1 MDAVVKHFDHC
12 GICRESPSWFRKK
25 LCPVSCDRVEAQGIV
40 KQRATTLRWRLDC
53 QSLPGGMDKVELDEM
68 ADEISIASL
77 CNIEQIGGFVV
88 YVKLFARAIGPVFLA
103 STKNELHCLIQLLQ

>member
-1 MDAVVKHFDHC
+1 
-12 GICRESPSWFRKK
+12 
-25 LCPVSCDRVEAQGIV
+25 
-40 KQRATTLRWRLDC
+40 
-53 QSLPGGMDKVELDEM
+53 MDKVELDEM